1 MSLPFTQEQFLQ
13 VMQRYNEALWPAPV
27 ALNALALAAVA
38 ALGIRRPGRHVFIA
52 GVLAL
57 LWAWSA
63 VCYHFLYFYEIN
75 PAAALFG
82 AMFLAAGGALRLAGR
97 VRAAP
102 AVRAARGATHFHGR
116 CARRLCVDRLPV
128 SATAIRRCRPSA
140 CHARRRSSPSACLRS
155 SGRRTRGIASQAV
168 FLSGMVEDLG
178 LLPAGLVGLWL
189 AWRPAQ
195 GMRLA

>member
-38 ALGIRRPGRHVFIA
+38 ALGIRRPGRHAFIA

-82 AMFLAAGGALRLAGR
+82 AMFLAAAALFGWQGVFEQRLRFAPRAEPRTFMGAALVAYALIGYPFRPPLSGDADLRPAMPDDDLHLRHACVPQAAVPEVSPARRCSSLAWSRTWASCRPGWS
-97 VRAAP
+97 AFGS
-102 AVRAARGATHFHGR
+102 RGAPR
-116 CARRLCVDRLPV
+116 K
-128 SATAIRRCRPSA
+128 
-140 CHARRRSSPSACLRS
+140 
-155 SGRRTRGIASQAV
+155 
-168 FLSGMVEDLG
+168 E
-178 LLPAGLVGLWL
+178 
-189 AWRPAQ
+189 
-195 GMRLA
+195 